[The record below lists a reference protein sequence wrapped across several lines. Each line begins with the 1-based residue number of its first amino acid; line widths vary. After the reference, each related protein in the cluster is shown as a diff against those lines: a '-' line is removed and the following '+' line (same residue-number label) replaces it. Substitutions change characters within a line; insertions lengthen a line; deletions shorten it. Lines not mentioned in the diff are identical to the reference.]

1 MRKPL
6 IVFITIIVSISHIG
20 AAEAGYFI
28 KINYVGSPAFEGILE
43 EFASPKAEVGS
54 EEAVANKKK
63 MVEFAKTSKT
73 KSLASKICKEFSN
86 YNARV
91 KILDARRGTAGLGN
105 LKTVSV
111 KNIKVYE
118 YLTGNPSMSDEEY
131 EQILEEYGDISD
143 WPGWIEDGY
152 VSYVVQGDC
161 VSSGTI
167 AVSTSN
173 SYEIYILPDSKPK
186 GEYLK
191 SELIKKK
198 WTVTFND

>member
-1 MRKPL
+1 
-6 IVFITIIVSISHIG
+6 
-20 AAEAGYFI
+20 
-28 KINYVGSPAFEGILE
+28 
-43 EFASPKAEVGS
+43 
-54 EEAVANKKK
+54 
-63 MVEFAKTSKT
+63 MVEFAKASKT
-73 KSLASKICKEFSN
+73 KSLASKICKEYSN

-118 YLTGNPSMSDEEY
+118 SLRDNPNLSDEEW
-131 EQILEEYGDISD
+131 EQIEEEYGDISN

-161 VSSGTI
+161 VSSGT
-167 AVSTSN
+167 VTVLSSN
-173 SYEIYILPDSKPK
+173 SYEIYILPDPNPK
-186 GEYLK
+186 GEFSK